1 MAVSSPSQSI
11 RSFSLQ
17 QAQCFGTARAG
28 VDARRTEPPEGTR
41 DQERPRQVDEFSSE
55 SIPGRDIRKRACV
68 PREASRSYDVAYQ
81 RWVTADNEVFTQL
94 RTYFPDADATQD
106 WSTFSFRMRDLYYF
120 FRLPVTGTRGYRA
133 FYLDH
138 LKPWVEESCRPTCG
152 PPADWGRLEQWL
164 AQPSGRFDP
173 DVSNSLSALFYA
185 FRGRLNAIVNETL
198 AAKAHL

>member
-1 MAVSSPSQSI
+1 MPALTRGAQNHQKGLEIKSDLVKSMSSAASPFLAATFASE
-11 RSFSLQ
+11 LVYH
-17 QAQCFGTARAG
+17 GK
-28 VDARRTEPPEGTR
+28 PP
-41 DQERPRQVDEFSSE
+41 
-55 SIPGRDIRKRACV
+55 
-68 PREASRSYDVAYQ
+68 RSYDVAYQ